1 MIAPRTVTA
10 VAPVRRRPP
19 HRRGGGAAGG
29 GTDRPDAAGRRRR
42 VVAAME
48 ASTGGETPLS
58 VLDGWR
64 ATSGIAYGS
73 GTG

>member
-1 MIAPRTVTA
+1 
-10 VAPVRRRPP
+10 
-19 HRRGGGAAGG
+19 
-29 GTDRPDAAGRRRR
+29 
-42 VVAAME
+42 ME